1 MLQPDNR
8 SQTYGELFIGIDKG
22 SIKIPKFQREFVWN
36 KDQTAALIDSLIKG
50 FPIGAFTYWETTD
63 ELRHVKDI
71 GNHQLPS
78 VRKGHPVF
86 YVLDGQQ
93 RITSLY
99 AVKKGVVYSRERES
113 SVDYREISIDL
124 SLDPESDDPVVF
136 ASPPYRAPCI
146 SVHDLLN
153 KRMVKIF
160 RKYQDDKE
168 REKIEIYK
176 SRLESY
182 SFPLVV
188 IGQQYPIDIAT
199 EVFTRINT
207 GGTELHL
214 FEIMVAKT
222 YSEDRD
228 FDLADEY
235 SQLMSGG
242 AQDDKCLAHV
252 HYDTID
258 SATVLRCVAL
268 HLGSDTRRQE
278 ILRLD
283 KDEFI
288 DAWPEVKKGIFSAVT
303 FFRQTL
309 RIPVSRLLPYSA
321 LLVPLVY
328 FFIRQRRPNAEQ
340 KRMLKEYFWWA
351 SLSKRFS
358 GAVDTSLAADRRR
371 MDSILKAK
379 APSYRGEAI
388 DFSEEDL
395 IDQEFST
402 GEAWCKAILCL
413 YCYFRPRS
421 FDSDEEVTID
431 NSWLQRIDSKNYHH
445 FFPRQ
450 YLKSKHV
457 EDWHAN
463 SVLNI
468 TIVDDYLNKNRIRTK
483 SPSTYMAT
491 FAKENANIDQTMQSH
506 LIGNLQK
513 SGVWDD
519 DYNKFLKRRAK
530 KVLAELRKRLP
541 SKG

>member
-8 SQTYGELFIGIDKG
+8 SQTYAELFVGIDKG
-22 SIKIPKFQREFVWN
+22 TIKIPKFQREFVWD
-36 KDQTAALIDSLIKG
+36 KEQTAALIDSLIKG

-78 VRKGHPVF
+78 VSKEHPVS

-99 AVKKGVVYSRERES
+99 AVKKGVTYNRERNA

-124 SLDPESDDPVVF
+124 SLDPESDEPVVF
-136 ASPPYRAPCI
+136 AFPANSAPCI
-146 SVHDLLN
+146 SVHNLLN
-153 KRMVKIF
+153 ESMVKIF
-160 RKYQDDKE
+160 REYKVDEE

-222 YSEDRD
+222 YSEDRN

-235 SQLMSGG
+235 TQLMAGG
-242 AQDDKCLAHV
+242 IQDDKCLAHV

-258 SATVLRCVAL
+258 SATVLRCVAI
-268 HLGSDTRRQE
+268 HLGSDTRRRE

-283 KDEFI
+283 KDDFI

-303 FFRQTL
+303 FFRKTL

-321 LLVPLVY
+321 LLVPLTY
-328 FFIRQRRPNAEQ
+328 FFIRESRPNADQ
-340 KRMLKEYFWWA
+340 KQMLKEYFWWA
-351 SLSKRFS
+351 SLSRRFS
-358 GAVDTSLAADRRR
+358 GAVDTSLTADRRR
-371 MDSILKAK
+371 MDAILSGK
-379 APSYRGEAI
+379 APSYRGEAV
-388 DFSEEDL
+388 DLDEDDL
-395 IDQEFST
+395 IYQQFST
-402 GEAWCKAILCL
+402 GEAWCKALLCL

-421 FDSDEEVTID
+421 FDNDEEVTID

-450 YLKSKHV
+450 YLKSQRV
-457 EDWHAN
+457 EDWYAN

-468 TIVDDYLNKNRIRTK
+468 TIVDDYLNKNRIRAK

-491 FAKENANIDQTMQSH
+491 FGEENDNIDRTMRSH

-513 SGVWDD
+513 FGIWDD
-519 DYNKFLKRRAK
+519 DYDKFLKRRAK
-530 KVLAELRKRLP
+530 KVLTELRKRLP
-541 SKG
+541 SKR

>member
-8 SQTYGELFIGIDKG
+8 SQTYGELFVGIDKG
-22 SIKIPKFQREFVWN
+22 IIKIPKFQREFVWN
-36 KDQTAALIDSLIKG
+36 KEQTAALIDSLIKG

-71 GNHQLPS
+71 GNHQLPTVS
-78 VRKGHPVF
+78 REHPVS

-99 AVKKGVVYSRERES
+99 AVKKGVVYKREREI
-113 SVDYREISIDL
+113 SVDYRDISIDL
-124 SLDPESDDPVVF
+124 SLDPESDEPVVF
-136 ASPPYRAPCI
+136 AYAPNSAPCI

-153 KRMVKIF
+153 KRMTRIF
-160 RKYQDDKE
+160 RKYKDDEE

-207 GGTELHL
+207 GGTELQL
-214 FEIMVAKT
+214 FEVMVAKT
-222 YSEDRD
+222 YSEDRN

-235 SQLMSGG
+235 TQLMSGG
-242 AQDDKCLAHV
+242 IQDDKCLAHV

-258 SATVLRCVAL
+258 SATVLRCVAI
-268 HLGSDTRRQE
+268 HLGSDTRRHE

-283 KDEFI
+283 KDDFI

-303 FFRQTL
+303 FFRKTL

-321 LLVPLVY
+321 LLVPLTY
-328 FFIRQRRPNAEQ
+328 FFIRESRANAEQ
-340 KRMLKEYFWWA
+340 KQMLKEYFWWA
-351 SLSKRFS
+351 SLSRRFS
-358 GAVDTSLAADRRR
+358 GAVDTSLTADRRR
-371 MDSILKAK
+371 MDSILNGK
-379 APSYRGEAI
+379 APSYRGETV
-388 DFSEEDL
+388 DVGEDDL
-395 IDQEFST
+395 IEQQFST
-402 GEAWCKAILCL
+402 GEAWCKALLCL

-421 FDSDEEVTID
+421 FDNDEEVTID

-450 YLKSKHV
+450 YLKSQGV
-457 EDWHAN
+457 EDWYAN

-468 TIVDDYLNKNRIRTK
+468 TIVDDYLNKNRIRAK

-491 FAKENANIDQTMQSH
+491 FSEENENIDRTMRSH
-506 LIGNLQK
+506 LIGDLQEF
-513 SGVWDD
+513 GIWDD
-519 DYNKFLKRRAK
+519 DYDRFLKRRAR
-530 KVLAELRKRLP
+530 KVLSELAKRLP
-541 SKG
+541 SKR